1 MLSLH
6 VQTGLPLLLMPATCS
21 GKARYTPKVYFPSTE
36 LILIHS
42 ADPAFDSSKEPKAIK
57 DMLALSAKTAM

>member
-6 VQTGLPLLLMPATCS
+6 AQTELPLLLMPATCS
-21 GKARYTPKVYFPSTE
+21 GKARYTPKVYFPPTE

-42 ADPAFDSSKEPKAIK
+42 ADPAFGSSEERG
-57 DMLALSAKTAM
+57 AKSYKRHVGSLR

>member
-6 VQTGLPLLLMPATCS
+6 AQTELPLLLMPATCS
-21 GKARYTPKVYFPSTE
+21 GKARYTPNVYFPPTE

-42 ADPAFDSSKEPKAIK
+42 ADPAFGSSEEPKAIK
-57 DMLALSAKTAM
+57 DMSAPSAKTAM